1 MDYYLQVLKRPGVY
15 LSFDRT
21 RPGGNNIQNIY
32 AKNIAGLIKIGYTE
46 RILISSDSV
55 LTWTGR
61 PFNWPSPDFVRYCD
75 YIPKGFRILLR
86 EQGVA
91 DTQFDMMTVENPKRL
106 SQTAI

>member
-1 MDYYLQVLKRPGVY
+1 
-15 LSFDRT
+15 
-21 RPGGNNIQNIY
+21 
-32 AKNIAGLIKIGYTE
+32 
-46 RILISSDSV
+46 